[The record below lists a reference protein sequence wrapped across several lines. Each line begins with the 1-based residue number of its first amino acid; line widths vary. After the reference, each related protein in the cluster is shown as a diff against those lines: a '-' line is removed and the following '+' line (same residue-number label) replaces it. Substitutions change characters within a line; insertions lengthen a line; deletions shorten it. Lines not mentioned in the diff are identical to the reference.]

1 MQLGRGSG
9 LLMNNTF
16 KIPEDHL
23 YSKINKV
30 LRGRGHIGG
39 GALRSYL
46 EDKPARD
53 IDVFMRSDNTEE
65 FHEVCSDILNEMKY
79 SIAIKYDGYTTVS
92 FSSGF
97 FEEYKPELTVI
108 VPKMIKGRFLFG
120 TPKELVEGFDFTC
133 VAMVLLEDDTILFN
147 NKGKTIWAIEYK
159 QLELQSGI
167 ELDARTL
174 KRIEKYKGYG
184 YEFFPEEF

>member
-1 MQLGRGSG
+1 
-9 LLMNNTF
+9 MNNTF

-46 EDKPARD
+46 EGKPARD
-53 IDVFMRSDNTEE
+53 IDVFMRSNSTEE
-65 FHEVCSDILNEMKY
+65 FHEVIKDIQDSLEGY
-79 SIAIKYDGYTTVS
+79 QQTISYDGYTTV
-92 FSSGF
+92 GF
-97 FEEYKPELTVI
+97 KPSNPFGTYYPELTVI
-108 VPKMIKGRFLFG
+108 VPKKIKDRFLFG
-120 TPKELVEGFDFTC
+120 SPKELIEGFDLTC

-167 ELDARTL
+167 KLDARTL

-184 YEFFPEEF
+184 YEFTPEEHR